1 MKSKVKKLFSETF
14 VKTYDYPFII
24 GFLEANG
31 INGIVPSFEQNE
43 NRALLSYDK
52 FKQWWK
58 QNCTQKQPKD
68 ADERVNEAE
77 NGIRSEENTRNGKI
91 EHIVVLGDKSYA
103 INIAEVLDDFLKYN
117 TEQAECS
124 IFVQPHFKDL
134 RYFIRKHIISD
145 ILDR

>member
-1 MKSKVKKLFSETF
+1 MKAKVKKLFSETF

-58 QNCTQKQPKD
+58 QNCAQKQPKD
-68 ADERVNEAE
+68 ADERVNEAK
-77 NGIRSEENTRNGKI
+77 NGIRLEENTRNGKI

-103 INIAEVLDDFLKYN
+103 INLAEVLDEFVKYN
-117 TEQAECS
+117 TKQAERF
-124 IFVQPHFKDL
+124 IFERPHYKDL
-134 RYFIRKHIISD
+134 EYFIRKNIVSD
-145 ILDR
+145 ILD

>member
-1 MKSKVKKLFSETF
+1 MKEKVKKFFSEIF

-58 QNCTQKQPKD
+58 QNCVQKQQKD
-68 ADERVNEAE
+68 TVESVNEA
-77 NGIRSEENTRNGKI
+77 NPDSVNI
-91 EHIVVLGDKSYA
+91 EYIIARGDNHVA
-103 INIAEVLDDFLKYN
+103 IDIEKVLDEFLEYN
-117 TEQAECS
+117 TKQAERF
-124 IFVQPHFKDL
+124 IFERPHFKDL
-134 RYFIRKHIISD
+134 EYFIRKHIVSD
-145 ILDR
+145 ILD

>member
-1 MKSKVKKLFSETF
+1 MKAKVKKLFSETF

-58 QNCTQKQPKD
+58 QNCTQKQQKD
-68 ADERVNEAE
+68 AAASVNEA
-77 NGIRSEENTRNGKI
+77 NQDSVNI
-91 EHIVVLGDKSYA
+91 EYIIARGDKHVA
-103 INIAEVLDDFLKYN
+103 IDIAEVLDEFLKYN
-117 TEQAECS
+117 TKQSERF
-124 IFVQPHFKDL
+124 IFERPHFKDL
-134 RYFIRKHIISD
+134 EYFIRKRIVSD
-145 ILDR
+145 ILD

>member
-1 MKSKVKKLFSETF
+1 MKAKVKKLFSETF

-58 QNCTQKQPKD
+58 QNCTQKQQKD
-68 ADERVNEAE
+68 TAESVNEA
-77 NGIRSEENTRNGKI
+77 NQDSVNI
-91 EHIVVLGDKSYA
+91 EYIISHGDKSA
-103 INIAEVLDDFLKYN
+103 VIDMAEVLDEFVKYN
-117 TEQAECS
+117 TKQAERF
-124 IFVQPHFKDL
+124 IFERPHFKDL
-134 RYFIRKHIISD
+134 EYFIRKHIVSD
-145 ILDR
+145 ILD

>member
-1 MKSKVKKLFSETF
+1 MKAKVRKLFSETF

-58 QNCTQKQPKD
+58 QNCTQKQQKD
-68 ADERVNEAE
+68 TAASVNEA
-77 NGIRSEENTRNGKI
+77 NPDNVNTEYIIAYGGKS
-91 EHIVVLGDKSYA
+91 VVID
-103 INIAEVLDDFLKYN
+103 IAEAVDEFMKYN
-117 TEQAECS
+117 TEQAGRF
-124 IFVQPHFKDL
+124 IFERPHFKGL
-134 RYFIRKHIISD
+134 EYFIRKHIVSD
-145 ILDR
+145 ILD

>member
-1 MKSKVKKLFSETF
+1 MKAKVKKLFSETF

-58 QNCTQKQPKD
+58 QNCTQKQQID
-68 ADERVNEAE
+68 TAESVNEA
-77 NGIRSEENTRNGKI
+77 NPYSVNI
-91 EHIVVLGDKSYA
+91 EYIIARGDNHVA
-103 INIAEVLDDFLKYN
+103 IDIKEVLDEFLEYN
-117 TEQAECS
+117 TKQAERF
-124 IFVQPHFKDL
+124 IFERPHFKDL
-134 RYFIRKHIISD
+134 EYFIRKRIISG
-145 ILDR
+145 ILD

>member
-1 MKSKVKKLFSETF
+1 MKEKVKKLFSETF

-58 QNCTQKQPKD
+58 QNCTQKQQKS
-68 ADERVNEAE
+68 AAASVNKA
-77 NGIRSEENTRNGKI
+77 NTDNVNI
-91 EHIVVLGDKSYA
+91 EYIIARGDNHVA
-103 INIAEVLDDFLKYN
+103 IDIEKVLDEFLEYN
-117 TEQAECS
+117 TKQAERF
-124 IFVQPHFKDL
+124 IFERPHFKGL
-134 RYFIRKHIISD
+134 EYFIRKHIVSD
-145 ILDR
+145 ILD